1 MDEAL
6 VSIKVGPLAF
16 AYSVCRPYDLI
27 RYACIHINSDVALGF
42 ILWFVI
48 GMEFLINLK

>member
-6 VSIKVGPLAF
+6 GSIKVGPLAF
-16 AYSVCRPYDLI
+16 AYSVYCPYHLI
-27 RYACIHINSDVALGF
+27 GYACIHINSDLALGF

-48 GMEFLINLK
+48 GMEFLIN